1 MKILFN
7 NTIFFN
13 QRFGGISRYFVNLFK
28 GLESIN
34 LDYSVITP
42 IYKNLYLKE
51 LKKKYKGYI
60 PRKIS

>member
-28 GLESIN
+28 GLESTN

-42 IYKNLYLKE
+42 IYKIYILKN
-51 LKKKYKGYI
+51 
-60 PRKIS
+60 